1 MPRRASR
8 LARLWR
14 HLVTDR
20 ADLRRV
26 LDESAL
32 DAIEAAV
39 RDGERR
45 PRGEL
50 RVVIEASL
58 PLQAALAAVP
68 ARARALDVVGSSR
81 VWDTEDNSGVLLYV
95 LLADRAV
102 EIVADRAAARAVA
115 QARWDAIAADLA
127 RASLDRLDAVEVLIG
142 ELAGGNLAALE
153 LLTPLG
159 DPHQPCCKS
168 RDRRYQSALMVKGSP
183 RRVRSTAWFTSA
195 APSLRRSARKGCR
208 ASSRLVRR
216 T

>member
-45 PRGEL
+45 HRGEL

-68 ARARALDVVGSSR
+68 ARARALDVFGSNR

-127 RASLDRLDAVEVLIG
+127 RAFGNGAAREGCCAAVADIHGLLEEAFPLDGRVNPD
-142 ELAGGNLAALE
+142 ELPDRPAL
-153 LLTPLG
+153 L
-159 DPHQPCCKS
+159 
-168 RDRRYQSALMVKGSP
+168 
-183 RRVRSTAWFTSA
+183 
-195 APSLRRSARKGCR
+195 
-208 ASSRLVRR
+208 
-216 T
+216 

>member
-1 MPRRASR
+1 MPRPASR
-8 LARLWR
+8 LVRLWR

-20 ADLRRV
+20 ADLRRA

-45 PRGEL
+45 HRGEL

-58 PLQAALAAVP
+58 PLRAVLAGVP
-68 ARARALDVVGSSR
+68 ARVRALEVFGSSR

-115 QARWDAIAADLA
+115 QARWDAIAVELA
-127 RASLDRLDAVEVLIG
+127 RAFGNGAARDGCCAAVMAIHGLLGEAFPLDGRANPDELPDRPVVL
-142 ELAGGNLAALE
+142 
-153 LLTPLG
+153 
-159 DPHQPCCKS
+159 
-168 RDRRYQSALMVKGSP
+168 
-183 RRVRSTAWFTSA
+183 
-195 APSLRRSARKGCR
+195 
-208 ASSRLVRR
+208 
-216 T
+216 